1 MGSGRGESGRV
12 QEWADQSL
20 ASQGMRGGEQ
30 GVGGVERVVR
40 RREAGEERAGSGR
53 GVMREVSREWGGEW
67 ARRERTSS
75 GVGRPEPGKPGNE
88 RRRAGVGG
96 VERVVRR
103 REAGVMRAVSERGAR
118 TGSGWERTE
127 WDCETA
133 RATKAP
139 VPVRLIVREGARG
152 RGREASAPLR
162 YHGTIG
168 EGVQPRALQTL
179 RSRHIEDV

>member
-30 GVGGVERVVR
+30 
-40 RREAGEERAGSGR
+40 
-53 GVMREVSREWGGEW
+53 
-67 ARRERTSS
+67 
-75 GVGRPEPGKPGNE
+75 
-88 RRRAGVGG
+88 GVGG

-162 YHGTIG
+162 YHGPIG

-179 RSRHIEDV
+179 RSRHIEALILKSKACGAL